1 MSGGGLDAAFSQ
13 PGGTATDDMPQ
24 LHVSAEV
31 AEGLI
36 VAGWQEDLADRSNDG
51 RWDFECLLDDFI
63 VLSFLA
69 GNDFLPASP
78 SIDICSGWHIVSV

>member
-1 MSGGGLDAAFSQ
+1 
-13 PGGTATDDMPQ
+13 MPQ
-24 LHVSAEV
+24 PHVV

-36 VAGWQEDLADRSNDG
+36 GWQEDLADRSNDG

-63 VLSFLA
+63 VLSFFA

-78 SIDICSGWHIVSV
+78 SIDICSGASPSIDICSGRHTVAVRCCCAPFASVEQR